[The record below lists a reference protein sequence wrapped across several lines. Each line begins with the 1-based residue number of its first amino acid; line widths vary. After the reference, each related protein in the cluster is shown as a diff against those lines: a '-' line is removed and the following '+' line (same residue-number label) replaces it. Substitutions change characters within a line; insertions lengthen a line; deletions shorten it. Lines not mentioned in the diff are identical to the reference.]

1 MHGPPRFDIVE
12 QRLGLGWARLGFVL
26 GAGTEAAHL
35 IRSAFE
41 RGIRFFDTANIY
53 GRGERERILV
63 SALQKRRIER
73 L

>member
-1 MHGPPRFDIVE
+1 MALHVSISLSNGWDLAGP
-12 QRLGLGWARLGFVL
+12 GSGFVF
-26 GAGTEAAHL
+26 GADTEAAHL
-35 IRSAFE
+35 TRSAFE

-53 GRGERERILV
+53 GGGERERILV